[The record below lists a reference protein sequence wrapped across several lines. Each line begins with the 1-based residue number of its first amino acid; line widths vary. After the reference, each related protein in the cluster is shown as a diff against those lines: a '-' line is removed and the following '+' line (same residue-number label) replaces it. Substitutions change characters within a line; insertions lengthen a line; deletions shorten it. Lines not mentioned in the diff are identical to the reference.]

1 MAAFRGSEPTLRIR
15 SSGPCADL
23 TTVTA
28 LADLVLAVGGFVI
41 AASKEEYVDGRAERG
56 QDGNESRTS

>member
-1 MAAFRGSEPTLRIR
+1 MAAFRGSEPTLPIR
-15 SSGPCADL
+15 SSEPCADQPAA
-23 TTVTA
+23 TV

>member
-1 MAAFRGSEPTLRIR
+1 LPIR
-15 SSGPCADL
+15 SSEPCADQPAA
-23 TTVTA
+23 TV

-56 QDGNESRTS
+56 QDVNESRTS